1 MILYVWL
8 IIVFFPY
15 TSLAA
20 RSAEDLQDG
29 GLPGIVQ
36 AQDQDASLEAM
47 FGKPSKVYIDLG
59 KL

>member
-1 MILYVWL
+1 MF
-8 IIVFFPY
+8 FFPY

-20 RSAEDLQDG
+20 RSEDLQDG

-47 FGKPSKVYIDLG
+47 FAKPSKVYIDLG
-59 KL
+59 KLK

>member
-1 MILYVWL
+1 M
-8 IIVFFPY
+8 FFPY

-20 RSAEDLQDG
+20 RSAEDLKDG